1 MNKLNMFNYSHFY
14 NLLARKNY
22 SDLIKIFLFY
32 FIATL
37 LLLSGTVK
45 ILKPENFLNTLN
57 TTLNF
62 LGESIIVLI
71 ATILPVIE
79 ITLGL
84 LLMIR
89 LKTKEILITVMVL
102 FTIFLLYSI
111 YGTIAG
117 YNVDCGCF
125 GDSIKSQFGV
135 WMIGRNVLLII
146 SVLYLY
152 KKEKMIFIKD
162 QNK

>member
-1 MNKLNMFNYSHFY
+1 
-14 NLLARKNY
+14 
-22 SDLIKIFLFY
+22 
-32 FIATL
+32 
-37 LLLSGTVK
+37 
-45 ILKPENFLNTLN
+45 
-57 TTLNF
+57 
-62 LGESIIVLI
+62 
-71 ATILPVIE
+71 
-79 ITLGL
+79 
-84 LLMIR
+84 MIR